1 MNDSTSNHPYRNFSK
16 WFVCYFRSYQADIC
30 VCACLRE
37 CVCVCVCVCQIRAIV
52 RSLHSGFGTALLPF
66 LAMSAQ
72 ASTDR
77 ALKSKS
83 VRCCAVAGG
92 PRSCPVDSWQRHSFL
107 GGIRNPVRNG
117 SHSET
122 TRGRVKKKKEKA
134 LKSHVFMREIHSPV
148 AETPCILHK
157 LLLRSVSHSLR
168 SFLSGKLAD
177 SGGSGQRTQ
186 LNSEE
191 RVPSTSQRPFLF
203 FFSCSLQKNS
213 KKHTQRH
220 TRTLRTLHV
229 VPKRTRRVNS
239 VRRVCAL

>member
-1 MNDSTSNHPYRNFSK
+1 M
-16 WFVCYFRSYQADIC
+16 
-30 VCACLRE
+30 
-37 CVCVCVCVCQIRAIV
+37 

-122 TRGRVKKKKEKA
+122 TRGRVKKRKKEKA

-203 FFSCSLQKNS
+203 FFLLLASEEFKKTHTETHAHTTDASCRPKTDATGKFCAQSV
-213 KKHTQRH
+213 
-220 TRTLRTLHV
+220 RTVVLHV
-229 VPKRTRRVNS
+229 VLFFSSLSRHTTLSSLSRLEKKKKKNR
-239 VRRVCAL
+239 